1 MSTVL
6 VAFRPHW
13 RGVKPAVVCNEL
25 FKSIRLCV
33 VFALTGQMLWQI
45 FVFQT
50 AGSHALCHRS
60 MGFFFKAVLLSLSTL
75 RGQFYESMKQLG
87 LPLPLLCK
95 SDV

>member
-60 MGFFFKAVLLSLSTL
+60 MGFFLKLCCYLC
-75 RGQFYESMKQLG
+75 R
-87 LPLPLLCK
+87 LCK
-95 SDV
+95 GSFMNQ